1 MSESMTQAVPTAAVA
16 AAQPAGEEARQRW
29 MGLLALLLA
38 TSAWGGLFHA
48 GKQVLTRL
56 DPFWFTALRYGGAAL
71 LLAALLLARG
81 ALRPGELRAH
91 AGRLFGLGL
100 LGYGAFGILVFIGLS
115 MSVPSHGAVIMA
127 TMPLSTL
134 FIRWAI
140 DGQRPQWWVWIA
152 ASLALGGVS
161 LVAGVWSAPGAG
173 MGSTLA
179 GDSIALLGTLGWIL
193 YTRGQAKVPQ
203 LSVLEYTAYTALLAF
218 PGLLAIAALASGLGW
233 AHRPSVEAVREVA
246 PAALYI
252 IAIGTVLA
260 ALAYNL
266 GVRLLGVTTGI
277 LFINWVPVSALAIGA
292 ALGHVPSA
300 SELIGTGLVI
310 GGLVLVA
317 GRMRAGA
324 VRKG

>member
-1 MSESMTQAVPTAAVA
+1 
-16 AAQPAGEEARQRW
+16 
-29 MGLLALLLA
+29 
-38 TSAWGGLFHA
+38 
-48 GKQVLTRL
+48 VLTRV

-134 FIRWAI
+134 FMRWAI
-140 DGQRPQWWVWIA
+140 DGQRPQWWAWIA

-173 MGSTLA
+173 SGGSTLA

-218 PGLLAIAALASGLGW
+218 PGLLAIAALASALGW

-277 LFINWVPVSALAIGA
+277 LFINWVPVSALVIGA
-292 ALGHVPSA
+292 VLGHVPSA
-300 SELIGTGLVI
+300 AELVGTGLVI
-310 GGLVLVA
+310 GALVLVA
-317 GRMRAGA
+317 GRMRGAG
-324 VRKG
+324 RKG

>member
-1 MSESMTQAVPTAAVA
+1 MSESLTQAVPAAVTAA
-16 AAQPAGEEARQRW
+16 PAGEEARKRW
-29 MGLLALLLA
+29 TGLLALLLA

-81 ALRPGELRAH
+81 ALRPGELRAQ

-134 FIRWAI
+134 FMRWAI
-140 DGQRPQWWVWIA
+140 DGQRPQWWAWIA

-173 MGSTLA
+173 SGGSTLA

-266 GVRLLGVTTGI
+266 GVRLLGVTTGV
-277 LFINWVPVSALAIGA
+277 LFINWVPVSALVIGA
-292 ALGHVPSA
+292 VLGHVPSA

-310 GGLVLVA
+310 AALVLVA
-317 GRMRAGA
+317 GRMRAAG
-324 VRKG
+324 KG

>member
-1 MSESMTQAVPTAAVA
+1 MSESMTQAVPAAVA
-16 AAQPAGEEARQRW
+16 AAPAGEEARKRW
-29 MGLLALLLA
+29 TGLLALLLA
-38 TSAWGGLFHA
+38 TSAWGGLFYA

-81 ALRPGELRAH
+81 ALRPGQLRTH

-134 FIRWAI
+134 FMRWAI
-140 DGQRPQWWVWIA
+140 DGQRPQWWAWIA

-173 MGSTLA
+173 SGSTLA
-179 GDSIALLGTLGWIL
+179 GDSVALLGTLGWIL

-277 LFINWVPVSALAIGA
+277 LFINWVPVSALVIGA
-292 ALGHVPSA
+292 VMGHVPSA
-300 SELIGTGLVI
+300 SELIGTGLVA
-310 GGLVLVA
+310 GALVLVA
-317 GRMRAGA
+317 GRMRASA
-324 VRKG
+324 RKG